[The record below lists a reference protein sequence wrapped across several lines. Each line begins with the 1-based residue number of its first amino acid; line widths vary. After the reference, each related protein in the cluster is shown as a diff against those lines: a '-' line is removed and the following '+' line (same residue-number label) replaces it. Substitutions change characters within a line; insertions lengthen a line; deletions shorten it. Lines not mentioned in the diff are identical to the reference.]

1 MTAAAPERGLFYGW
15 IIAAT
20 AALGIACSFSV
31 LVTTITSLFAAP
43 LSLEM
48 GWTTPQIMLGPLV
61 AGLCGL
67 ATAPLIGA
75 LCDRFG
81 ARRIVLLSFLIEVC
95 IVASFHNLDSWLPGY
110 WLRYGALALLCMGTT
125 QVAFSRIISSWFNR
139 RLGLALGIA
148 LAGVGVGG
156 YGWSLLVQH
165 LIDLYGWRNAY
176 LGVAGIIACL
186 TLPALYL
193 LLRDTP
199 ASLGMSVDGQPNA
212 AALPGTAVTG
222 MTLRQAIASPQY
234 RLMALTFFL
243 FGLSLQGAQLNL
255 VPMLTSRG
263 VSAQVAAHIQAIMLL
278 TLIVGRVS
286 SGFLLDRFFAPRVSQ
301 VFLLAPIAGIAAL
314 ALGASGWLALVSAMA
329 IGLAVGGESDVIAYL
344 VRRYFGMREYSRIY
358 GTFFSFFGA
367 GASLGPF
374 ATSWGVAHS
383 SGGYGTVL
391 WYHVTVLIVTAL
403 LLFAFQP
410 YRRD

>member
-1 MTAAAPERGLFYGW
+1 MSAAAPARGLFYGW
-15 IIAAT
+15 VVAGV

-31 LVTTITSLFAAP
+31 LVTTVTSLFAAP
-43 LSLEM
+43 LSREM

-67 ATAPLIGA
+67 TTAPLIGA

-81 ARRIVLLSFLIEVC
+81 ARRIVLISFLFEVC

-156 YGWSLLVQH
+156 YGWSLLVQR
-165 LIDLYGWRNAY
+165 LIELYGWRNAY
-176 LGVAGIIACL
+176 LFVAGIIACL
-186 TLPALYL
+186 TLPALFL
-193 LLRDTP
+193 LLRETP
-199 ASLGMSVDGQPNA
+199 ASLGLGVDGQPGA
-212 AALPGTAVTG
+212 AAFPGSTVTG

-263 VSAQVAAHIQAIMLL
+263 VSAQIAAHTQAIMLL
-278 TLIVGRVS
+278 TLIVGRIS

-301 VFLLAPIAGIAAL
+301 AFLLAPIAGIAAL
-314 ALGASGWLALVSAMA
+314 ALGASGWGALVSAMG

-344 VRRYFGMREYSRIY
+344 VRRYFGLREYSRIY

-374 ATSWGVAHS
+374 ATSWGVVHS

-391 WYHVTVLIVTAL
+391 WYHVTALIVTAL
-403 LLFAFQP
+403 LLSAFQP

>member
-1 MTAAAPERGLFYGW
+1 MTSAAPERGLFYGW
-15 IIAAT
+15 IIAGA

-43 LSLEM
+43 LSREM

-67 ATAPLIGA
+67 ITAPLIGA
-75 LCDRFG
+75 LCDRCG

-110 WLRYGALALLCMGTT
+110 WLRYGALALLCMGAT

-139 RLGLALGIA
+139 RLWLALGIA

-156 YGWSLLVQH
+156 YGWSLLAQR

-186 TLPALYL
+186 TLPALFL

-199 ASLGMSVDGQPNA
+199 AS
-212 AALPGTAVTG
+212 PGTGVDSRSNTG
-222 MTLRQAIASPQY
+222 MTLRHAIASPKY

-278 TLIVGRVS
+278 TLIVGRLS

-301 VFLLAPIAGIAAL
+301 AFLLAPIAGIAAL
-314 ALGASGWLALVSAMA
+314 ALGASGWLALVS
-329 IGLAVGGESDVIAYL
+329 GEWRTPAAATAPCSGI
-344 VRRYFGMREYSRIY
+344 
-358 GTFFSFFGA
+358 T
-367 GASLGPF
+367 SL
-374 ATSWGVAHS
+374 H
-383 SGGYGTVL
+383 
-391 WYHVTVLIVTAL
+391 
-403 LLFAFQP
+403 
-410 YRRD
+410 

>member
-1 MTAAAPERGLFYGW
+1 MNSAAPERGLFYGW
-15 IIAAT
+15 IIAAA

-43 LSLEM
+43 LSREM

-61 AGLCGL
+61 AGSCGL

-75 LCDRFG
+75 LSDRFG

-95 IVASFHNLDSWLPGY
+95 VVASFHNLDSWLPGY

-156 YGWSLLVQH
+156 FGWSWLVQQ

-186 TLPALYL
+186 TIPALFL
-193 LLRDTP
+193 LLRETP
-199 ASLGMSVDGQPNA
+199 ATLGLGVDGQP
-212 AALPGTAVTG
+212 GTAAVPGAVVAG
-222 MTLRQAIASPQY
+222 MSLRQAIVSPQY

-255 VPMLTSRG
+255 IPMLTSRG
-263 VSAQVAAHIQAIMLL
+263 VSAQVAAHTQAIMLL
-278 TLIVGRVS
+278 TLIFGRVS

-301 VFLLAPIAGIAAL
+301 AFLLAPIAGIAAL
-314 ALGASGWLALVSAMA
+314 ALGATGWPALVSAMG

-344 VRRYFGMREYSRIY
+344 VRRYFGLREYSRIY

-374 ATSWGVAHS
+374 ATSWGVAHT
-383 SGGYGTVL
+383 SGGYGSVL
-391 WYHVTVLIVTAL
+391 WVHIALLIVTVAL
-403 LLFAFQP
+403 LSAFQS
-410 YRRD
+410 YRRE